1 MRKDRTIIVLGIIIA
16 LTPFLGFP
24 SGFKTFLYVVF
35 GLTISILTYLLLR
48 EQRYIEPQSNGKTF
62 SESIPK
68 EVVDK
73 RSQNTSPETTDNS
86 NESI

>member
-35 GLTISILTYLLLR
+35 GLTISFLTYLLLR
-48 EQRYIEPQSNGKTF
+48 EQRYVEPEANGKTF
-62 SESIPK
+62 SESAPK
-68 EVVDK
+68 EELENP
-73 RSQNTSPETTDNS
+73 QNPSSGNTDNS
-86 NESI
+86 NGSS